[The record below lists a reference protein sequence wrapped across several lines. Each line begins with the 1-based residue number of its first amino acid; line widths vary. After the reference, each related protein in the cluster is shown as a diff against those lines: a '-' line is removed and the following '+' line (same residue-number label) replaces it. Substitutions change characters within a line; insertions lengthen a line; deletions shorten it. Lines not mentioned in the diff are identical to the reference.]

1 MRAPPIRR
9 PAAMAGLLAVGGL
22 VASAL
27 AFSPIVRARLAA
39 EAARWHVAV
48 EARDV
53 TAAWFGVCL
62 RDVLL
67 RPEGMPGVDLRAD
80 SVCVRLNWGLRVR
93 RVDVTG
99 GGAFVTGTGSE
110 LGAELDAWRRA
121 RARAGSGASARSS
134 NATIAIRGAALRWAD
149 GDSVEPRIE
158 ARGIDADVEHEE
170 TRVGMD
176 EAKAHAGPLAVALS
190 RVFVAL
196 WPSGSVARAR
206 AEALTVEWNT
216 SAPGLPGLTNAQPTP
231 DPGPTTTSG
240 GHTKPKPRVVD
251 ELVADPPARIVTL
264 PDVRAVRAL
273 AAWAARELNEGI
285 ASGADVGIGSVT
297 WKMTRPGDPVALS
310 LGPGPLSV
318 ERSPR
323 GLDLRFS
330 TDVRVAGTPLSVV
343 ASLPSDGRD
352 VTATLDGGPIS
363 LAMLGVREG
372 AAGLVDVE
380 NSTVTARARV
390 ALADDGSSLTFD
402 GEGGASGV
410 SIRSPRLASD
420 VVRGL
425 DLHVRG
431 RGILSSSGAL
441 RVDDFSVSSG
451 AIEVGGSGILD
462 QEQDHVAGAFRLDVP
477 SARCQSLLDS
487 APAALLPVLQGMKV
501 EGTFGASGRVA
512 FDTRSLDELLLDYDV
527 RDRCRITA
535 VPSALAPE
543 QFQHP
548 FIHKIVLP
556 DGTLEDQ
563 WTGPDSPNWS
573 SLDDISPYM
582 QVAVLTTEDGA
593 FVRHHGFNRASIR
606 QSIITNLK
614 ARRFVRGASTITM
627 QLAKNLFL
635 DREKTLSRK
644 LEEVIITE
652 YLEQTFA
659 KDELMELYLN
669 VIEFGPA
676 VYGVTAAADYYFGRT
691 PAELNLAECLF
702 LASLLPAPLRYGAM
716 REGGEVPD
724 AWMHLI
730 HRLMTI
736 AHKTGR
742 ITDDELLEGQGEEI
756 AFWRGGDR
764 PPARPAVR
772 VRPAFDD
779 ESDDS
784 STVPLDEQPADMP

>member
-1 MRAPPIRR
+1 LALGGVASIAFAPVVR
-9 PAAMAGLLAVGGL
+9 GL
-22 VASAL
+22 VASEGAH
-27 AFSPIVRARLAA
+27 
-39 EAARWHVAV
+39 WHVTV
-48 EARDV
+48 EARSV
-53 TAAWFGVCL
+53 RPAWCGVCL
-62 RDVLL
+62 RGVVL
-67 RPEGMPGVDLRAD
+67 RPEGMPSVDLRAD
-80 SVCVRLNWGLRVR
+80 AVCVRLDWGFHVQRVE
-93 RVDVTG
+93 VAG
-99 GGAFVTGTGSE
+99 GGAFATGTESA
-110 LGAELDAWRRA
+110 LRAEMDAWRRA
-121 RARAGSGASARSS
+121 RAGTDSWPRSS
-134 NATIAIRGAALRWAD
+134 RSSRLAIAIRGASLRWAD
-149 GDSVEPRIE
+149 DSVDPRFE
-158 ARGIDADVEHEE
+158 ARGVDADIDHEE
-170 TRVGMD
+170 TRLAIG
-176 EAKAHAGPLAVALS
+176 EAKVRAGPIVVALS
-190 RVFVAL
+190 RGLIAVRT
-196 WPSGSVARAR
+196 SGSVARAR
-206 AEALTVEWNT
+206 ADALTVEWKA
-216 SAPGLPGLTNAQPTP
+216 SGPGPQGPSNAQPTL
-231 DPGPTTTSG
+231 DPRTTTASVEIARA
-240 GHTKPKPRVVD
+240 KRRVVE
-251 ELVADPPARIVTL
+251 ELPADASARLVTL
-264 PDVRAVRAL
+264 PDVRSLRAV
-273 AAWAARELNEGI
+273 AAWAASRLNESI
-285 ASGADVGIGSVT
+285 APGADIGIDSVT
-297 WKMTRPGDPVALS
+297 WKMTRPGDPIALS

-318 ERSPR
+318 ERSSG

-330 TDVRVAGTPLSVV
+330 TDARVAGTPLSVV

-363 LAMLGVREG
+363 LAMMGVREG
-372 AAGLVDVE
+372 AAGLIHVE
-380 NSTVTARARV
+380 NSTVNARARL
-390 ALADDGSSLTFD
+390 ALANDGDSLTFD

-410 SIRSPRLASD
+410 SIQSARLASD

-431 RGILSSSGAL
+431 RGVLSSSGAL

-451 AIEVGGSGILD
+451 AIEIGGGGILD
-462 QEQDHVAGAFRLDVP
+462 QGQDHVAGAFRFEVP
-477 SARCQSLLDS
+477 SARCQALLDS
-487 APAALLPVLQGMKV
+487 TPAALLPVLQGTKL

-512 FDTRSLDELLLDYDV
+512 FDTRSLDALQLEYDV
-527 RDRCRITA
+527 QDRCRITA
-535 VPSALAPE
+535 VPPALDPE

-635 DREKTLSRK
+635 DRDKTLSRK

-716 REGGEVPD
+716 REAGEVPD
-724 AWMHLI
+724 GWMHLI
-730 HRLMTI
+730 HRLMNI

-742 ITDDELLEGQGEEI
+742 ITDDELAEGQGEAI

-764 PPARPAVR
+764 PPARPPVR

-779 ESDDS
+779 DSDDS
-784 STVPLDEQPADMP
+784 STAPLDDDPGDSP

>member
-1 MRAPPIRR
+1 L
-9 PAAMAGLLAVGGL
+9 AAGGV
-22 VASAL
+22 VASAI
-27 AFSPIVRARLAA
+27 AFSPVVRGRMAA
-39 EAARWHVAV
+39 EGARWHVTV
-48 EARDV
+48 EARGV
-53 TAAWFGVCL
+53 RAAWFGACL
-62 RDVLL
+62 LDVLL
-67 RPEGMPGVDLRAD
+67 RPEGMPSVDLHAD
-80 SVCVRLNWGLRVR
+80 SVCVRLNWDLRVR

-99 GGAFVTGTGSE
+99 GGAFATGTDSE
-110 LGAELDAWRRA
+110 LRAELGAWRRA
-121 RARAGSGASARSS
+121 RARAVSGVSSRSS
-134 NATIAIRGAALRWAD
+134 NATVTIRGAALRWAE

-158 ARGIDADVEHEE
+158 ARGIDADVDHEE
-170 TRVGMD
+170 TRVDIG
-176 EAKAHAGPLAVALS
+176 EAKAHAGPIAVDLS
-190 RVFVAL
+190 RLFVTL
-196 WPSGSVARAR
+196 WASGSVARAR
-206 AEALTVEWNT
+206 AEALTVEWKA
-216 SAPGLPGLTNAQPTP
+216 SGPESPGLTNAQPAP
-231 DPGPTTTSG
+231 DPGATMTSG
-240 GHTKPKPRVVD
+240 GKTKPAPRVVD
-251 ELVADPPARIVTL
+251 ELVADPPARIVAL
-264 PDVRAVRAL
+264 PDIGALRAL
-273 AAWAARELNEGI
+273 AAWVARELNEGI
-285 ASGADVGIGSVT
+285 APEADIGIGSVT
-297 WKMTRPGDPVALS
+297 WKMTRPDDPIALS
-310 LGPGPLSV
+310 LGPGPLSLQ
-318 ERSPR
+318 RSPQ
-323 GLDLRFS
+323 GLELRFS
-330 TDVRVAGTPLSVV
+330 TDVRVTGTPLSVV

-372 AAGLVDVE
+372 AAGLVNVE
-380 NSTVTARARV
+380 NSTVTAKARL
-390 ALADDGSSLTFD
+390 ALADDGRSLTFD

-410 SIRSPRLASD
+410 SIQSHRLATD

-425 DLHVRG
+425 DLHARG

-451 AIEVGGSGILD
+451 ALEVGGSGILD
-462 QEQDHVAGAFRLDVP
+462 QEPDHVAGTFRLDVP
-477 SARCQSLLDS
+477 STRCQSLLDS

-512 FDTRSLDELLLDYDV
+512 FDTRSLDELQLDYDV

-535 VPSALAPE
+535 VPPALAPE

-724 AWMHLI
+724 GWMHLI

-742 ITDDELLEGQGEEI
+742 ITDDELAEGQGEAI

-764 PPARPAVR
+764 PPARPPVR

-784 STVPLDEQPADMP
+784 STVPLDEEPPADSP